1 MNKSKK
7 KKYTSHEY
15 HEGGELGP
23 RKLFHRHTRWSLGLA
38 HLWHGLTFL
47 LTGFPESPVPKNKHI
62 QNRELRRGNLV
73 CSNPK
78 PVSPQSILTPKI
90 NKALPDCLLTRA
102 SPRTN
107 SSCSSSTMKLF
118 TVLLLASLASTS
130 LAILHVPASQFAS
143 NNHPRKASISSEDLP
158 MEPFIFSEE
167 LISKENVVIKSTR
180 PMSQTPEILHPVLQ
194 GDSSKSSIEEAT
206 EFTPTAAITSEGK
219 LTKFGNKMGKDLKK
233 AIKGILDYLKSLI
246 PDANDVMRP

>member
-1 MNKSKK
+1 
-7 KKYTSHEY
+7 
-15 HEGGELGP
+15 
-23 RKLFHRHTRWSLGLA
+23 
-38 HLWHGLTFL
+38 
-47 LTGFPESPVPKNKHI
+47 
-62 QNRELRRGNLV
+62 
-73 CSNPK
+73 
-78 PVSPQSILTPKI
+78 
-90 NKALPDCLLTRA
+90 
-102 SPRTN
+102 
-107 SSCSSSTMKLF
+107 MKLF

-130 LAILHVPASQFAS
+130 LAILHESEEEIPVKTQVTNDFPASQFAS

-206 EFTPTAAITSEGK
+206 EFTPTAATTSEGK